1 MIFGDAKQ
9 GVDHCSTAAGKSA
22 CLVFVW
28 LLRAVVFLL
37 QLLQYAVPFCADCV
51 PDKTTHATWQADNLN
66 PDACVPL
73 VTFFLHLLLNPGV
86 EQFSTVFEK
95 RKQHRAVSVQA

>member
-1 MIFGDAKQ
+1 MSFGDAKQ
-9 GVDHCSTAAGKSA
+9 GVDHCSTAAGKLA
-22 CLVFVW
+22 CLVSVW

-51 PDKTTHATWQADNLN
+51 PDKTTHAMWQADNLN

-73 VTFFLHLLLNPGV
+73 VTSFFIFSSTLVLSNSVLLLR
-86 EQFSTVFEK
+86 K
-95 RKQHRAVSVQA
+95 RQQCRAVSVQA